1 MKKRTKENSKKFFNK
16 GITLIALVIT
26 IIVLLILAGI
36 AIATLTG
43 ENGILNKANQA
54 SEETL
59 KAQIKEE
66 IELAIIEIQAE
77 EISEGRK
84 VTLETLANGQLTN
97 KLQNLTATLQNN
109 EIIGAYKGYDYTIDD
124 KFKVTIGNK
133 VKGIN
138 ISYEL
143 SNEEYTNQDITLT
156 IHATSTNGE
165 IAKIEGPAELMK
177 NDDST
182 YTITKNGK
190 YEFIVTDSNRTN
202 RKTSDKHYEY

>member
-1 MKKRTKENSKKFFNK
+1 MKTNQKQEKA
-16 GITLIALVIT
+16 ITLIALVIT

-97 KLQNLTATLQNN
+97 KLQNITATLQNN
-109 EIIGAYKGYDYTIDD
+109 EIIGEYKGYDYTIDD

-165 IAKIEGPAELMK
+165 ITKIEGPTELMK
-177 NDDST
+177 NDDGT

-190 YEFIVTDSNRTN
+190 YEFTVTDSNRT
-202 RKTSDKHYEY
+202 S

>member
-1 MKKRTKENSKKFFNK
+1 MRLKKELNH
-16 GITLIALVIT
+16 GITLIALIIT

-36 AIATLTG
+36 AIITLTG
-43 ENGILNKANQA
+43 ENGILNQSSKAQ
-54 SEETL
+54 EKTL
-59 KAQIKEE
+59 QAQIKEE
-66 IELAIIEIQAE
+66 IEMTIIEIQTE
-77 EISEGRK
+77 ELSNK
-84 VTLETLANGQLTN
+84 KTVTLETLVNGQLAN
-97 KLQNLTATLQNN
+97 KLPNIIAELEDNK
-109 EIIGAYKGYDYTIDD
+109 IIGEYKGYEYTIDD